1 MSRKDSNDLASRTK
15 IKTPQQVIATRLGH
29 VAIIVKDLKMF
40 RVKGPDQISSSAYGR
55 LFVNS
60 EILNCQC
67 PPEGVLVRFLSY
79 LLIQSVFL
87 QAYFL

>member
-40 RVKGPDQISSSAYGR
+40 RVKGPDQSHHIDTSLS
-55 LFVNS
+55 VNS
-60 EILNCQC
+60 EILNYQC